1 MNVDPAGRA
10 DATWTEADERPLVTL
25 ARNITT
31 RYIAIAV
38 ELVIGLVM
46 LPFNLHHL
54 GQESYGLWML
64 TASVTIHFS
73 ILDMGFGGALVN
85 FIARYRAFRDT
96 SALNEIASTTFF
108 VFASFGILAYLIV
121 IGLAMNLDHVFRITP
136 EQVETGRWI
145 LLIIGLNV
153 AANFPFSIYG
163 GIIGGFQRYD
173 INNLVAI
180 VSSIG
185 VAAANI
191 IVLVVGGDVI
201 ELVAAT
207 TAVRIFTYFVYR
219 RNAYTIYPALRVRP
233 SLFRRSRLREVTGF
247 SVYSSIIDWANK
259 LNYELDEVV
268 IGIFLG
274 PAPVAVWAV
283 ADRIISGTQ
292 RLTNQSNAVLFPVV
306 VDSDATNRIERL
318 QQVLLE
324 GTRLSLATVVPIAA
338 TLVVLAQPL
347 VLAWVGPK
355 MIGSALIIQILALA
369 VTLRVGNATST
380 TLLTGAGKIRY
391 LAGVNIVT
399 GLVNLVMSAAL
410 VKPFGL
416 AGVAVGT
423 VVPVAFSS
431 IFVLWP
437 AACRRVRLPLGR
449 AFHHAV
455 WPAMWPGV
463 VVAIGLEL
471 CRRVAPTTFLMVA
484 AQAAAAG
491 LLYLVLFGAAVGP
504 TDRAQYAAKLMELLG
519 RRDGLAPAA

>member
-247 SVYSSIIDWANK
+247 SVYSSIID
-259 LNYELDEVV
+259 
-268 IGIFLG
+268 
-274 PAPVAVWAV
+274 
-283 ADRIISGTQ
+283 
-292 RLTNQSNAVLFPVV
+292 
-306 VDSDATNRIERL
+306 
-318 QQVLLE
+318 
-324 GTRLSLATVVPIAA
+324 
-338 TLVVLAQPL
+338 
-347 VLAWVGPK
+347 
-355 MIGSALIIQILALA
+355 
-369 VTLRVGNATST
+369 
-380 TLLTGAGKIRY
+380 
-391 LAGVNIVT
+391 
-399 GLVNLVMSAAL
+399 
-410 VKPFGL
+410 
-416 AGVAVGT
+416 
-423 VVPVAFSS
+423 
-431 IFVLWP
+431 
-437 AACRRVRLPLGR
+437 
-449 AFHHAV
+449 
-455 WPAMWPGV
+455 
-463 VVAIGLEL
+463 
-471 CRRVAPTTFLMVA
+471 
-484 AQAAAAG
+484 
-491 LLYLVLFGAAVGP
+491 
-504 TDRAQYAAKLMELLG
+504 
-519 RRDGLAPAA
+519 